1 MVWNGTHLARICMT
15 QTAPPTGTIIRGSRN
30 NNHKQGATVEGLN
43 IGGIMLLYL
52 SLIVFGIGTLGAV
65 GLWIGRLP
73 RAALLTFASG
83 QLFSAIIAAFATL
96 TFLGREFHHED
107 ENMGMILLIA
117 TILLLAG
124 SGQFIAAIR
133 CPRYYGAALACG
145 AASILFLAGSSR
157 AGVDWIWI
165 GNSGM
170 RFQSRPGIALLL
182 AVACLVIAVLPLRR
196 RTSPL
201 LWTAL
206 GGLGVIA
213 GLAVGDLLVATHCQ
227 QLGPPEHANVSQVR
241 VEIYVLGFRV
251 SEETGM
257 APIPDEG
264 PGAIRFLSIGQALIV
279 YATQIGFAA
288 SGLFAA
294 LGIGAKLVEESQ
306 SAQTV
311 PSPPAI
317 SDELPPIHG
326 YSSEQI
332 KRM

>member
-1 MVWNGTHLARICMT
+1 
-15 QTAPPTGTIIRGSRN
+15 
-30 NNHKQGATVEGLN
+30 VEGLN
-43 IGGIMLLYL
+43 IGGFLLLYL
-52 SLIVFGIGTLGAV
+52 SLIVFGIGSLGAV

-73 RAALLTFASG
+73 RAALLTFAAG
-83 QLFSAIIAAFATL
+83 QLLSAIIAAFATL
-96 TFLGREFHHED
+96 TFLDRQFHGD
-107 ENMGMILLIA
+107 ENAGMILLIA
-117 TILLLAG
+117 SILLLAG

-145 AASILFLAGSSR
+145 AASILFLVGSSPH
-157 AGVDWIWI
+157 GVDWIWI
-165 GNSGM
+165 GNGGI

-182 AVACLVIAVLPLRR
+182 AAACLVIALLPLRR

-227 QLGPPEHANVSQVR
+227 QLAPPEHANVSQVR
-241 VEIYVLGFRV
+241 VQIYVLGLRV
-251 SEETGM
+251 SEQTGM
-257 APIPDEG
+257 APVPDEG

-279 YATQIGFAA
+279 YATQIAFAA
-288 SGLFAA
+288 GGLFAA
-294 LGIGAKLVEESQ
+294 LAMAHRLVKQATEATPAAPAVSQ
-306 SAQTV
+306 
-311 PSPPAI
+311 
-317 SDELPPIHG
+317 DYPPIHA

>member
-1 MVWNGTHLARICMT
+1 M
-15 QTAPPTGTIIRGSRN
+15 
-30 NNHKQGATVEGLN
+30 EGLN
-43 IGGIMLLYL
+43 IGGILLLYL
-52 SLIVFGIGTLGAV
+52 SLIVFGIGSLGAV

-83 QLFSAIIAAFATL
+83 QLLSAIIAAFATL
-96 TFLGREFHHED
+96 SFLDRQFHGD
-107 ENMGMILLIA
+107 ENAGMILLIA
-117 TILLLAG
+117 AVLLLAG

-145 AASILFLAGSSR
+145 VASILFLVGSSPHDR
-157 AGVDWIWI
+157 DWIWI
-165 GNSGM
+165 GNSGI

-182 AVACLVIAVLPLRR
+182 AAACLVIAVLPLRR

-227 QLGPPEHANVSQVR
+227 QLGPPEHANVAQVR
-241 VEIYVLGFRV
+241 VEMYVLGLRV

-264 PGAIRFLSIGQALIV
+264 PGAIRFLSIGQALVV

-294 LGIGAKLVEESQ
+294 LAIGAKLVEESQ
-306 SAQTV
+306 YAQPV